1 MKLIDIIDI
10 ISDFSGIKLYIDA
23 DYYMTVK
30 DKGELTYNV
39 LTLRVLKIYVVCDD
53 KQGFLAIDLKR

>member
-10 ISDFSGIKLYIDA
+10 ISDFNGIKLYIDA

>member
-10 ISDFSGIKLYIDA
+10 ISDFNGIKLYIDA
-23 DYYMTVK
+23 DYYTTVK

-39 LTLRVLKIYVVCDD
+39 LTLRVLKIYVVSDD